1 MAEPLSADW
10 LDRDAL
16 FEVERFLYREA
27 RLLDAEAF
35 RDWASLLDD
44 DLRYRLPVREVRYR
58 GDTAAIGSAGGTD
71 IFDATRAELLE
82 RIAKLETGMV
92 WFEDPPSSIRRVI
105 SNVDAAWEVRDER
118 IRAWSNFI
126 IYRNRRQRDESW
138 LVGTRE
144 DVLRVTDAGLR
155 LVERTVVLDQRVV
168 LDKNLHIFF

>member
-1 MAEPLSADW
+1 MADPLAGDW
-10 LDRDAL
+10 LDRDEL

-35 RDWASLLDD
+35 RDWTGLLDD

-58 GDTAAIGSAGGTD
+58 GDDAAIGSASGTD

-92 WFEDPPSSIRRVI
+92 WFEDPPSSVRRVI
-105 SNVDAAWEVRDER
+105 SNIDAAWEVRDQR
-118 IRAWSNFI
+118 IRAWSNFL

-138 LVGTRE
+138 LVGARE
-144 DVLRVTDAGLR
+144 DVLRLTAEGLR
-155 LVERTVVLDQRVV
+155 LVERTISLDQRVV